1 MASSRAES
9 GIRKPWISIPA
20 LLLLDALGLFTF
32 GWAVYRLQEADAGL
46 TQRADLLDIM
56 NPGGFIML
64 LGLGFPVAHTIGW
77 LAIRAQRRR
86 KPVLGLREKQWWLLL
101 TMLIFGAIPLSWV
114 ADWTIGTPLRERAAA
129 AGYIE
134 CDSVFDRLRPN
145 RASATY
151 ALSADLCRQAGFKR
165 SRIEPDFDT
174 PRSPG

>member
-64 LGLGFPVAHTIGW
+64 LGLGFPAAHTISW
-77 LAIRAQRRR
+77 LAIRAHRRR
-86 KPVLGLREKQWWLLL
+86 KPVLGLRGRRLDDRH
-101 TMLIFGAIPLSWV
+101 SV
-114 ADWTIGTPLRERAAA
+114 ARTSCG
-129 AGYIE
+129 G
-134 CDSVFDRLRPN
+134 RLHRM
-145 RASATY
+145 
-151 ALSADLCRQAGFKR
+151 RQR
-165 SRIEPDFDT
+165 L
-174 PRSPG
+174 